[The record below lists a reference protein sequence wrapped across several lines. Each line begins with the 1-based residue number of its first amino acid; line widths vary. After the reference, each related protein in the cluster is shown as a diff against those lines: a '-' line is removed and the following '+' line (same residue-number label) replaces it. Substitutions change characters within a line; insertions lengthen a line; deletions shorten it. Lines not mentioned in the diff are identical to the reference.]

1 MKTIK
6 AKILNKV
13 DFSNELKVF
22 NSIARIAFNRFRD
35 GLKEKQVRAI
45 CHSLFTNL
53 NCWFLQCA
61 VKEGSALYAKHK
73 DAKVIF
79 GGKSN
84 YAKYLKHLISK
95 DEWKAK
101 EQCQFQFKVKSFRK
115 ETGFLILI

>member
-45 CHSLFTNL
+45 CHSLFPNL

-79 GGKSN
+79 GGKGN

-95 DEWKAK
+95 DEWKAIVGFEK
-101 EQCQFQFKVKSFRK
+101 IRTASG
-115 ETGFLILI
+115 TG